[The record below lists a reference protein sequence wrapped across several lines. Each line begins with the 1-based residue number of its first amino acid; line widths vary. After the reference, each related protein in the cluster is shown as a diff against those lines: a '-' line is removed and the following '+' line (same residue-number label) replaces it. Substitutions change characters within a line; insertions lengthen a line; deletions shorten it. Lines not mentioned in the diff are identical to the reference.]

1 MDRLLE
7 TRGFKEDGGRD
18 PLRHRQTAGA
28 GTVGETQ
35 HLSKGVFQ
43 LYRGEREPFLKR
55 GQEKKIVGAAIMQR
69 QDREDHIVPFHTISM
84 VIVYLIGRRVENWNA
99 QFIAICSSVKIY
111 EIGEN
116 LLSVS
121 DSR

>member
-1 MDRLLE
+1 
-7 TRGFKEDGGRD
+7 
-18 PLRHRQTAGA
+18 
-28 GTVGETQ
+28 
-35 HLSKGVFQ
+35 VFQ

-99 QFIAICSSVKIY
+99 QFIAIYSSVKIY